1 MSIAAGPPVMF
12 AASSCRF
19 KGKGRQKMG
28 SFDLFLL
35 HTTNVYMGC
44 LLHTNM
50 VMSIKVKLRRC
61 VFETFR
67 ISNCQ
72 TS

>member
-1 MSIAAGPPVMF
+1 
-12 AASSCRF
+12 
-19 KGKGRQKMG
+19 MG

-44 LLHTNM
+44 LLHTNIGL